1 MPDPVRTLVVPIVEN
16 TWRACI
22 EKRLEQMRAGSDQ
35 ALLVDRLANARYA
48 LDGKVLAAAHD
59 VMALTDATL
68 RLPMPGLPG
77 GMRRSDAATHLASLS
92 QSDLIAR
99 ARASGVNVRSG
110 RSWRKKDAIIED
122 CIRVLEHDQ
131 THSTP
136 GTSLGA
142 HSHDQQ
148 TAPAQALPGSSH
160 RFARLLPSSSCQ
172 ATVDLDMEEEGG
184 QTSAHKVEKPLK
196 KNKT

>member
-16 TWRACI
+16 TWRACV
-22 EKRLEQMRAGSDQ
+22 EKRLEQMLPPGSDQ

-68 RLPMPGLPG
+68 RLLMPGLPG

-92 QSDLIAR
+92 QSDLIAH
-99 ARASGVNVRSG
+99 AKALGVNVRSG
-110 RSWRKKDAIIED
+110 KSWRKKDAIIED
-122 CIRVLEHDQ
+122 CMKEFEHDQ
-131 THSTP
+131 THSTFRTSF
-136 GTSLGA
+136 GT
-142 HSHDQQ
+142 HSQDQQ

-172 ATVDLDMEEEGG
+172 ATVDLDMEE
-184 QTSAHKVEKPLK
+184 
-196 KNKT
+196 